1 MTQLNFLVT
10 QNNFRF
16 EPSNFLVAEWMLIF
30 FQFKEEFS
38 DFGIT
43 FVRFRGWDL
52 FSTQQHYLACW
63 VLDYYPARHP
73 PSRDQKKGIRNRKVL
88 CVTGKYHEQR
98 SETRKDIP
106 GTGKLLS
113 QPEKNNM
120 KPEKVFTKPENY
132 PQLV

>member
-1 MTQLNFLVT
+1 
-10 QNNFRF
+10 
-16 EPSNFLVAEWMLIF
+16 
-30 FQFKEEFS
+30 
-38 DFGIT
+38 
-43 FVRFRGWDL
+43 
-52 FSTQQHYLACW
+52 

-98 SETRKDIP
+98 SKTGKDIS

-120 KPEKVFTKPENY
+120 KPDKVFTKPENCYLKPEKVFLKPENY